1 METAVF
7 GGEQVDH
14 SDRIGEETACKACYT
29 MHRKKLAYRAVKR
42 LFDITIAAMGLL
54 VLGIPMALVAL
65 LIRLDSRGPAIFKQE
80 RMGRDE
86 KPFVMYKFRT
96 MQMCAPDNVA
106 TNEFINANAYITRF
120 GRFLRNTSLDELPQ
134 LFNVLRG
141 DMSLVGFRPVCLT
154 ERMLNQYRKDL
165 GVFTVKPGMTGLAQ
179 VSGRDDINAET
190 KAAMDAE
197 YAQRQSVWLDIW
209 CLYKTLGTVLSQKG
223 VR

>member
-42 LFDITIAAMGLL
+42 LFDITIATMGLL

-65 LIRLDSRGPAIFKQE
+65 LIRLDSEGSAIFKQE
-80 RMGRDE
+80 RMGKDE

-96 MQMCAPDNVA
+96 MQMYAPDNVA
-106 TNEFINANAYITRF
+106 TNEFTNANAYITRF

-154 ERMLNQYRKDL
+154 ERKLNQYRKDL

-197 YAQRQSVWLDIW
+197 YVQKQSVWLDIW
-209 CLYKTLGTVLSQKG
+209 CLYKTLGTVVSQRG
-223 VR
+223 VK